1 MRKRFLVHLFILVIA
16 LSILLTGCSQK
27 TALTLDLKDG
37 SKYETTITV
46 NQTMVQEMEGE
57 KITSTS
63 DFVMGCSIDSK
74 GKDEEGNQKA
84 ELGYTKLSMTI
95 GMPELGLQMKFDTA
109 DENSKNEV
117 TDMLRKL
124 ISKKFTITVSP
135 EGEIVKFEGLD
146 DLLKE
151 FVDESELDDMELEE
165 ALASLDGFLSEDSI
179 RETFET
185 SSWISSPEDEELKV
199 GTTWTETLSTTIEEM
214 PIELEAKYTIK
225 EIKGS
230 KVTLT
235 VESTIELT
243 EGSILE
249 AEEGFGMEYSLEG
262 SQSGELVVDL
272 DTGLVMNG
280 KVTTNFTGN
289 MSMDMDIITFD
300 IPFEA
305 DRVMKIETVKK

>member
-165 ALASLDGFLSEDSI
+165 ALASLNGFLSEDSI

-280 KVTTNFTGN
+280 KLTTNITGN

-305 DRVMKIETVKK
+305 DQVMKIETVKK

>member
-165 ALASLDGFLSEDSI
+165 ALASLNGFLSEDSI

-305 DRVMKIETVKK
+305 DQVMKIETVKK